1 MTTMTELNLFKA
13 FAFAI
18 CSISGCASPINV
30 TLCCAARRAT
40 AQVSVCQAPDWR
52 RNGPQQHPPGPP
64 GVIPPACTTPLCINL
79 STVRASVRASA
90 LDNCTQPASQPRS
103 ALSTHIPYNT
113 IQYNTKFVKR
123 HVAVASEASK
133 QQCVRSRAF
142 LTKSIILYAKLW
154 DVFRNMTI
162 QYKHE
167 CNTLH

>member
-18 CSISGCASPINV
+18 CSISGRASPINV

-103 ALSTHIPYNT
+103 ALSTHIQATVRAIKSVFDQEHHSLCQALGRFQKYDNT
-113 IQYNTKFVKR
+113 IQ
-123 HVAVASEASK
+123 A
-133 QQCVRSRAF
+133 
-142 LTKSIILYAKLW
+142 
-154 DVFRNMTI
+154 
-162 QYKHE
+162 
-167 CNTLH
+167 